1 MQLFTALQ
9 MMAVQMLRKTAQCAA
24 SNAYHWSVIIVG
36 VVRLALTYY
45 GILAIVPIVHLL
57 ATGGWPSVPL
67 AKLQVAVVD
76 PQQQLQHQLVKIA
89 VKAYTSGASS
99 PNLYILQG
107 TFSH

>member
-76 PQQQLQHQLVKIA
+76 PQRQLQHQLPGIA
-89 VKAYTSGASS
+89 SKAYTSRSSDAS
-99 PNLYILQG
+99 IRVLQG
-107 TFSH
+107 R